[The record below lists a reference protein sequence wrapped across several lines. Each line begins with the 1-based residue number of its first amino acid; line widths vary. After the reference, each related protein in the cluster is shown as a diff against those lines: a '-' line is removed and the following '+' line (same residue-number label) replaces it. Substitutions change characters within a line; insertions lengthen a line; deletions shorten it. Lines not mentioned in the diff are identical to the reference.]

1 MDLRSKYLGLELEN
15 PFVPSSTPLSKSLA
29 SARQL
34 EDAGAGALVMHS
46 LFQEEIEANRAVD
59 RSNIGAGD
67 IFGGT
72 RALATREEYLEQF
85 KQLRAALGIPVIP
98 SLNGSSRGDWVA
110 FAAELEAA
118 GAPALEL
125 NVYYV
130 AADIT
135 EPADAVEQRVLDIFR
150 AVAER
155 VSVPI
160 GVKLSPYF
168 SSVGKLVTTLE
179 ASGAAGVSLFNRFYQ
194 PNIDLETLSIT
205 DSLELS
211 SPADALLAMRW
222 IAILHGRVAL
232 SLAATGG
239 IHFAE
244 DALKMLVCGAD
255 VTHLGSTL
263 LANGPNQLSRIR
275 NSTVKWLAGKGYE
288 SISQIRGS
296 LSQINCADPGAFAR
310 GHYLRMLSDYK
321 VR

>member
-1 MDLRSKYLGLELEN
+1 MSIVGVSTYPSIRTFRQRQCRSPQRPGNGGCEAWIC
-15 PFVPSSTPLSKSLA
+15 VASTWALSWKTHSFLLH
-29 SARQL
+29 SPVQEPRFRQAT

-59 RSNIGAGD
+59 RDNIGAGD

-125 NVYYV
+125 NVYYI

-211 SPADALLAMRW
+211 SRPMPCSPCA
-222 IAILHGRVAL
+222 
-232 SLAATGG
+232 
-239 IHFAE
+239 
-244 DALKMLVCGAD
+244 
-255 VTHLGSTL
+255 
-263 LANGPNQLSRIR
+263 
-275 NSTVKWLAGKGYE
+275 
-288 SISQIRGS
+288 GS
-296 LSQINCADPGAFAR
+296 LSCTVALRCRWPLPGHPLCRRCAQNAGVWRRCNPPRQHLAGQRPQPAEPNPE
-310 GHYLRMLSDYK
+310 
-321 VR
+321 